1 MEKKND
7 EISGFKLFVCIM
19 FKAINDPN
27 KYDPLSPKN
36 IRAFGKLN
44 SKNEIKIT
52 IWAAIMIASF
62 SLLFS
67 KFKNK
72 SIILIISMCIAKRPL
87 NPSIRFAPLIINRKQ
102 SRRKIIE
109 NISF

>member
-1 MEKKND
+1 
-7 EISGFKLFVCIM
+7 M
-19 FKAINDPN
+19 FNAINDPN

-36 IRAFGKLN
+36 IVAFGKLN
-44 SKNEIKIT
+44 SKKETKIT
-52 IWAAIMIASF
+52 IWAAIIIASC

-72 SIILIISMCIAKRPL
+72 STVLIISACIAKRPL

-102 SRRKIIE
+102 SRRKKIE